1 MKNKLRKIVINNLE
15 YLYFVTV
22 RFHAGTGMNT
32 TSVKVFLSGFKKTP
46 LIIEFLTLNDYYL
59 GSRLNFGIML
69 MNKMTHVETEV
80 NLNKP
85 GLIRKLILQGQENG
99 WSGIN
104 TIEVQNGLSY
114 LEELGFET
122 NPLQQ

>member
-32 TSVKVFLSGFKKTP
+32 TSVKIFLSGFKKTP
-46 LIIEFLTLNDYYL
+46 LVIEFLTLNDYYL

-85 GLIRKLILQGQENG
+85 GLIRKLILQGQESG
-99 WSGIN
+99 WSGTN
-104 TIEVQNGLSY
+104 TIEKQNGLIY

-122 NPLQQ
+122 NPLLS